1 MSNKY
6 EHGRFIFDQG
16 LKEKNISLVEEYTN
30 SKVIKLTPNKNINIY
45 IKEIQASQF
54 TVSKNV
60 DEEVTVN
67 YIVIESEE

>member
-1 MSNKY
+1 MSNKH
-6 EHGRFIFDQG
+6 EHGSFVFDQG
-16 LKEKNISLVEEYTN
+16 QKEKTISFVEQYTN

-45 IKEIQASQF
+45 IKEIQETQF
-54 TVSKNV
+54 IVNKNV

>member
-6 EHGRFIFDQG
+6 EHGKFIFDQG
-16 LKEKNISLVEEYTN
+16 LKEKSIDLTEEYTN
-30 SKVIKLTPNKNINIY
+30 SKVIKLTPSKNINIY
-45 IKEIQASQF
+45 IKEIQATQF

>member
-1 MSNKY
+1 MPNKY
-6 EHGRFIFDQG
+6 EHGNFVFDQG
-16 LKEKNISLVEEYTN
+16 LKEKSISFTEEYVN

-45 IKEIQASQF
+45 IKEIQESQF
-54 TVSKNV
+54 IVSKNV

>member
-6 EHGRFIFDQG
+6 EHGSFIFDQG
-16 LKEKNISLVEEYTN
+16 LKEKNISLNEEYTN

-45 IKEIQASQF
+45 IKEIQATQF

>member
-45 IKEIQASQF
+45 IKEIQATQF